1 MSSTIIAIAVVA
13 VIFILRASIKRVG
26 STAETV
32 VNTSLEIVN
41 QGATHLDKVVK
52 VNILESTADIDKR
65 TQVAVKAIKEIRGEN
80 GISLDEAFATYCK

>member
-1 MSSTIIAIAVVA
+1 MSTTIITIAIVA

-26 STAETV
+26 NTAETV

-41 QGATHLDKVVK
+41 QGANHLDKVVK
-52 VNILESTADIDKR
+52 VNILESTADIDRR
-65 TQVAVKAIKEIRGEN
+65 TQVAVKAIKDVRGEN

>member
-1 MSSTIIAIAVVA
+1 MSTTIITITIVA

-26 STAETV
+26 NTAETV

-41 QGATHLDKVVK
+41 QGANHLDKVVK
-52 VNILESTADIDKR
+52 VNILESTADIDRR
-65 TQVAVKAIKEIRGEN
+65 TQVAVKAIKDVRGEN

>member
-1 MSSTIIAIAVVA
+1 MSTTIITIAVVA

-26 STAETV
+26 NTAETV

-41 QGATHLDKVVK
+41 QGANHLDKVVK
-52 VNILESTADIDKR
+52 VNILESTADIDRR
-65 TQVAVKAIKEIRGEN
+65 TQVAVKAIKDVRGEN

>member
-13 VIFILRASIKRVG
+13 VIFILRTSIKRVG

>member
-13 VIFILRASIKRVG
+13 VIFILRTSIKRVG

-41 QGATHLDKVVK
+41 QGANHLDKVVK
-52 VNILESTADIDKR
+52 VNILESTADIDMTITEHIQSR
-65 TQVAVKAIKEIRGEN
+65 INRLTE
-80 GISLDEAFATYCK
+80 

>member
-32 VNTSLEIVN
+32 MNTSLEIVN
-41 QGATHLDKVVK
+41 QGANHLDKVVK

-65 TQVAVKAIKEIRGEN
+65 TQVAVRAIKEIRGEN
-80 GISLDEAFATYCK
+80 GMSLDEAFATYCK

>member
-13 VIFILRASIKRVG
+13 VIFILRTSIKRVG
-26 STAETV
+26 NTAETV

-41 QGATHLDKVVK
+41 QGAKHLDKVVK

-80 GISLDEAFATYCK
+80 GVSLDEAFATYCK